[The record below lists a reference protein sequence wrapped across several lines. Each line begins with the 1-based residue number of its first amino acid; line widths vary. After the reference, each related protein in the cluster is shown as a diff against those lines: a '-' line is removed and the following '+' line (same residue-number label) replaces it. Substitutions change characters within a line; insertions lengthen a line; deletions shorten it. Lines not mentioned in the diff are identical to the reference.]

1 MVPTSVRFPD
11 TIKSLRDGVKKIVN
25 IPGDN
30 RDYKNYGTYLTP
42 EQKKERMEYYDEI
55 KTKEQEDR
63 KAFKVKEEADAAAD
77 KAKLE
82 EAANKKIKAALT
94 DLKSKKDKYDTETTD
109 EDKIARYKEKIK
121 QATDAKDLAY
131 KSRTDDKD
139 RKAAKAKIDKDAKEA
154 NERERLEA
162 AKAAQSKNLP
172 KPDVASGMSARYSSQ
187 SQPQERA
194 GDTKKAALNINELFN
209 IQMTLTNLFQYVS
222 FSSPILIVFFITLY
236 SIVQDKILSGLIFN
250 MGIVLIS
257 SIVYILKHLLKNK
270 QHSLANPFCNV
281 LPSPFTVRIN
291 DNNNHTNYYYDS
303 PSFSS
308 SVLAFSA
315 TYLIYPMIIMNQQ
328 NVSLL
333 VIAISLVLINAVT
346 EVIYKCS
353 GLFGVILGMLIGI
366 IFAILYYSLLMSSD
380 HTSKYL
386 YFADKES
393 NNTQCS
399 KPGTQN
405 FKCSLYKNGMAISPV
420 ATR

>member
-1 MVPTSVRFPD
+1 MPPAD
-11 TIKSLRDGVKKIVN
+11 K
-25 IPGDN
+25 
-30 RDYKNYGTYLTP
+30 
-42 EQKKERMEYYDEI
+42 
-55 KTKEQEDR
+55 
-63 KAFKVKEEADAAAD
+63 EADYERRMNE
-77 KAKLE
+77 K
-82 EAANKKIKAALT
+82 EA
-94 DLKSKKDKYDTETTD
+94 
-109 EDKIARYKEKIK
+109 
-121 QATDAKDLAY
+121 Q
-131 KSRTDDKD
+131 
-139 RKAAKAKIDKDAKEA
+139 AKIDKEAKQAKEA
-154 NERERLEA
+154 DEKERLEA
-162 AKAAQSKNLP
+162 AKAAQSKISP
-172 KPDVASGMSARYSSQ
+172 KSAVASGMTARYSSQ

-270 QHSLANPFCNV
+270 QHSNANPFCNV
-281 LPSPFTVRIN
+281 LPSPFTVRIY
-291 DNNNHTNYYYDS
+291 DNNNHTDYYYDS

-420 ATR
+420 AID